1 MRTGFIGTG
10 NMGGS
15 ILRAYASSARAAEDT
30 IMICDRS
37 DERADAFLKDFP
49 GMRRAETIADLVR
62 ESDLV
67 VFGVKPQGME
77 EVLKEAC
84 AAWDPEMTAVSMAAG
99 VSIAYLE
106 GFFPEG
112 TPVVRIMP
120 NTPAMVG
127 EGMVAVCPGSFA
139 DEAAVERAEAV
150 LRPSGR
156 LEIVPED
163 MIDCV
168 IGVSGSSPAY
178 TFMYIQALAQ
188 AACDNGMPPEQA
200 RVFAAQAVLGAAKL
214 VLESPESLDQLRI
227 NVCSPGGTTIEAVNK
242 LMENGF
248 MDSVKEGFQ
257 AAVDKSVEMT
267 KAKGSGK

>member
-1 MRTGFIGTG
+1 MKTGFIGTG

-15 ILRAYASSARAAEDT
+15 ILRAYAASSRPEENG
-30 IMICDRS
+30 ILICDRS
-37 DERADAFLKDFP
+37 PERVAELLREFP
-49 GMRRAETIADLVR
+49 DLETAPDIAGLVKG
-62 ESDLV
+62 SDVV

-77 EVLKEAC
+77 AVLKEAA
-84 AAWDPEMTAVSMAAG
+84 AAWGPGKTAISMAAG
-99 VSIAYLE
+99 VSLSYLE
-106 GFFPEG
+106 GFLPEG

-127 EGMVAVCPGSFA
+127 QGMVAVCPGSSA
-139 DEAAVERAEAV
+139 DDAAVQKALDV

-188 AACDNGMPPEQA
+188 AACDNGMPPAQA
-200 RVFAAQAVLGAAKL
+200 RTFAAQAVLGAAEL
-214 VLESPESLDQLRI
+214 VLQSPESLDQLRI

-248 MDSVKEGFQ
+248 MEKVKEGFQ